1 MKQIL
6 ILLFASFFL
15 FSCNKKIKSN
25 ENLNTSKDST
35 FIKDYN
41 QYWNAVND
49 YFAYFDT
56 RKTNWNKVREIYL
69 PIVDTITNT
78 NDFITILEKSNNE
91 LYNGHIGLNRNTSSS
106 SQLIPTSTDIW
117 AIYENGNFYIESIR
131 ENSKIEKS
139 DLKVGMK
146 IIEYNNIPIDE
157 AIKEFLPKSFS
168 DYDTE
173 TYEFSINTLL
183 AGKHNSKR
191 NISVLHNN
199 DTLKVKLPYSNNE
212 DFYPN
217 NNLLSYK
224 YLEDK
229 IGYIKINNSLGNNDL
244 IKSFDEALDDLI
256 NTNALIL
263 DLRETPSGGNNT
275 IAKAIMGRFI
285 NTEKPYQ
292 RYRYVLDEKET
303 GVKQIWTELVLPRKE
318 IYDKPIIVLV
328 GRWTGSMGEG
338 ITIGLDAMNRAEI
351 VGTKMG
357 NLLGGIWSYSLN
369 ETGIGFQFPGIKI
382 YHIDKTPRENFIPKH
397 KTIKNAE
404 YIEKALELIRK
415 TTANNGSYEKH

>member
-6 ILLFASFFL
+6 IIIFIASVF
-15 FSCNKKIKSN
+15 FSCNQKTKSDKIFKK
-25 ENLNTSKDST
+25 TAKDST

-41 QYWNAVND
+41 QYWNTVND

-56 RKTNWNKVREIYL
+56 RKTNWNKVRDIYQ
-69 PIVDTITNT
+69 PMIDTITNT
-78 NDFITILEKSNNE
+78 KDFINILEKSNCE
-91 LYNGHIGLNRNTSSS
+91 LYNGHIGLNRNTPSSS
-106 SQLIPTSTDIW
+106 KLIPTSTDIW
-117 AIYENGNFYIESIR
+117 AIYDNENFYIESIR
-131 ENSKIEKS
+131 EYSKIEKS

-146 IIEYNNIPIDE
+146 IIEYNGIPIDE

-168 DYDTE
+168 DYDAE
-173 TYEFSINTLL
+173 TYEFSINMLL
-183 AGKHNSKR
+183 AGKHNSNR
-191 NISVLHNN
+191 NITVLQND

-217 NNLLSYK
+217 NKLLSYK
-224 YLEDK
+224 KLENK

-244 IKSFDEALDDLI
+244 IKSFDEALDNLI

-303 GVKQIWTELVLPRKE
+303 GVKQIWTELVIPRKE
-318 IYDKPIIVLV
+318 IYDKPVIVLV

-351 VGTKMG
+351 VGAKMG

-382 YHIDKTPRENFIPKH
+382 YHIDKTPRENYIPKH

-404 YIEKALELIRK
+404 YIEKALELLRK
-415 TTANNGSYEKH
+415 TTANNGYK

>member
-6 ILLFASFFL
+6 ILLFASSFF
-15 FSCNKKIKSN
+15 FSCNKKSKPEEI
-25 ENLNTSKDST
+25 LNTSKDST

-41 QYWNAVND
+41 QYWNTVND

-56 RKTNWNKVREIYL
+56 RKTNWNKVKEIYQ

-78 NDFITILEKSNNE
+78 NDFITILEKNNNE
-91 LYNGHIGLNRNTSSS
+91 LYNGHIGLNKNTPASSK
-106 SQLIPTSTDIW
+106 LIPTSTDIW
-117 AIYENGNFYIESIR
+117 AIYENGKFYIESIR
-131 ENSKIEKS
+131 ENSKIEKT
-139 DLKVGMK
+139 DLKVGMN
-146 IIEYNNIPIDE
+146 IIEYNNISIDQ

-168 DYDTE
+168 DYDVE

-183 AGKHNSKR
+183 AGKHNSDR
-191 NISVLHNN
+191 NITILHNE
-199 DTLKVKLPYSNNE
+199 DTLNLNLPYSTKT

-217 NNLLSYK
+217 NELISFK
-224 YLEDK
+224 VLENK

-244 IKSFDEALDDLI
+244 IKAFDEALDDLI
-256 NTNALIL
+256 NTNAVIL

-303 GVKQIWTELVLPRKE
+303 GVKQIWTELVIPRKE
-318 IYDKPIIVLV
+318 TYDKPIIVLV

-338 ITIGLDAMNRAEI
+338 ITIGLDAMNRVEI
-351 VGTKMG
+351 IGTKMG
-357 NLLGGIWSYSLN
+357 NLLGGIWSYTLN

-397 KTIKNAE
+397 RITENSE
-404 YIEKALELIRK
+404 YVEKAIELIGK
-415 TTANNGSYEKH
+415 TTANKG